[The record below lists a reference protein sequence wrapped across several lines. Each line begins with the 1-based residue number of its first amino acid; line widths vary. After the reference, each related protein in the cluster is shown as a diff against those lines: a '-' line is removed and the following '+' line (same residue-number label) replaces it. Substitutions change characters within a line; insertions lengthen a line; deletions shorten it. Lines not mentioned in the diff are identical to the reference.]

1 MRVNEVIAI
10 TRTDQEACIHY
21 GSEVIVGSV
30 YELINTKEYKNYRIG
45 DMFVTRI
52 GTTEYLGKTILYVR
66 GVKA

>member
-1 MRVNEVIAI
+1 MRVNEVIGR

-21 GSEVIVGSV
+21 VSEVIVGSV
-30 YELINTKEYKNYRIG
+30 YSLINTNEYKNYRIG
-45 DMFVTRI
+45 DMVVTKI